1 MGNSGH
7 VTLWG
12 LELGTGRGCP
22 EDSLA
27 EVALEQDSLQG

>member
-1 MGNSGH
+1 MGNSEH

-12 LELGTGRGCP
+12 LESGTGRGCP
-22 EDSLA
+22 EDSLV